1 MTELWDELWIRK
13 VTPQEREDWLY
24 EVKAEGDSLKKNAEN
39 WNLLFGDM
47 DDPFYDIMKRLE
59 CLHEIERRWMEASI
73 MMGRKVLEHQT
84 IAESEIAYQR
94 ELKDKLEAVKT
105 HLTKWVSGHS
115 DWQMGRMSQWK
126 KELDEILEDEKCYLE
141 IKK

>member
-1 MTELWDELWIRK
+1 MNDEEWTKLTTKYGVFGYTDAVGYIEYNVLLPLVEK
-13 VTPQEREDWLY
+13 
-24 EVKAEGDSLKKNAEN
+24 AEN
-39 WNLLFGDM
+39 WDLLFGDI

-59 CLHEIERRWMEASI
+59 KLHEIERRWMEASI

-105 HLTKWVSGHS
+105 WVETCPKYGE
-115 DWQMGRMSQWK
+115 GGLE
-126 KELDEILEDEKCYLE
+126 ELEKILEDQSSGGSADK
-141 IKK
+141 